1 MHVISL
7 TAVEIF
13 GSFGFQ
19 LNSLTAKRYLSVA
32 AKVIVFPSISTLIPV
47 SIGNA
52 SSLPA
57 ATATWATD
65 SENVFAFTEPLVFG
79 SGGS

>member
-1 MHVISL
+1 M
-7 TAVEIF
+7 
-13 GSFGFQ
+13 
-19 LNSLTAKRYLSVA
+19 A
-32 AKVIVFPSISTLIPV
+32 AKVIVFPSISTLMPV